1 MHHSGAVHAHRPVE
15 TGRAVRVRRGGRRRR
30 VVAGSAAVLA
40 STNEHASGDIGRIV
54 LAGNPNTGKTTLFN
68 VLCGAR
74 AKTSNFPGTTTAVR
88 TGRSQWSELSRPIDI
103 LDLPGVYDL
112 HLDTP
117 EGAIARTAL
126 HGNDTQAE
134 DAVVIV
140 VDACNL
146 ARNLVLVSQ
155 ILPGRP
161 PRGRGPQHE
170 RPGGAAGS
178 RDRCGRAVSPTW
190 CPRGSDGGH
199 KGHRARHAAHGAA
212 DRVARSRAAASG
224 ERDARSSRWHGRKA
238 SRPM

>member
-1 MHHSGAVHAHRPVE
+1 M
-15 TGRAVRVRRGGRRRR
+15 
-30 VVAGSAAVLA
+30 VAGSAAVLA
-40 STNEHASGDIGRIV
+40 STDEHASGDIGRIV

-88 TGRSQWSELSRPIDI
+88 TGRSQWSELSRPIEI

-126 HGNDTQAE
+126 HGKDTQAG

-155 ILPGRP
+155 ILPGTHRVVVALNMSDLAEQ
-161 PRGRGPQHE
+161 RGSH
-170 RPGGAAGS
+170 
-178 RDRCGRAVSPTW
+178 DRRGRAVSPTW
-190 CPRGSDGGH
+190 CPCGSDGRQ
-199 KGHRARHAAHGAA
+199 KGHRAQHAAHGAS
-212 DRVARSRAAASG
+212 DRVARSR
-224 ERDARSSRWHGRKA
+224 RSCLRRTRRQRYRWPGRKA
-238 SRPM
+238 SLPM

>member
-1 MHHSGAVHAHRPVE
+1 M
-15 TGRAVRVRRGGRRRR
+15 
-30 VVAGSAAVLA
+30 VAGSAAVLA

-126 HGNDTQAE
+126 HGKDTQAG

-155 ILPGRP
+155 ILPGTHRVVVALNMSDLAEQ
-161 PRGRGPQHE
+161 RGL
-170 RPGGAAGS
+170 AIDATALS
-178 RDRCGRAVSPTW
+178 RRLGVPVVPMARQ
-190 CPRGSDGGH
+190 
-199 KGHRARHAAHGAA
+199 KGHWAQHAAHGAS
-212 DRVARSRAAASG
+212 DRLARSRAAASG
-224 ERDARSSRWHGRKA
+224 ERDARGIDGLGGKRRCRCDLRGSGSR
-238 SRPM
+238 